1 MRLNTK
7 TTKNIT
13 SNTKREAVIAMAL
26 VAGATMVLT
35 FFVTIPVQEVHAQGP
50 PAKAQAILAA
60 EPSQRG
66 DVASGGQGGGGGL
79 CGHMCGE

>member
-13 SNTKREAVIAMAL
+13 SNTKKGAVIAMAL
-26 VAGATMVLT
+26 VAGATMALA
-35 FFVTIPVQEVHAQGP
+35 FFAAITSTVQEVQAQGP

-66 DVASGGQGGGGGL
+66 EVASVGAGGKP
-79 CGHMCGE
+79 CSAC